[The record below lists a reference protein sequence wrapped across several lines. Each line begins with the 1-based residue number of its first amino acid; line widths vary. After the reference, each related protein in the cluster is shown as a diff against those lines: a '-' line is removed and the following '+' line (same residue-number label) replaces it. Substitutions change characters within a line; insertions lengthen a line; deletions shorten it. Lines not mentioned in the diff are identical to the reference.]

1 MHQPREGKPLLVLD
15 LDHALLDFSSK
26 QLARADSYEVGDHSA
41 AALKRPFMDDF
52 LTKAY
57 QYFDLVVWSQ
67 TSWRW
72 LETKLTELGMITH
85 SGYRICFVLDKTS
98 MFTITSKKRDGSS
111 FKHHVKPL
119 QIIWD
124 KFPHWNS
131 HNTVHVDDLRRNFAL
146 NMGKLL
152 RHVLYHVQ
160 NFV

>member
-1 MHQPREGKPLLVLD
+1 
-15 LDHALLDFSSK
+15 
-26 QLARADSYEVGDHSA
+26 
-41 AALKRPFMDDF
+41 MDDF

-67 TSWRW
+67 TSWRR